1 MHLAQT
7 SKQPFGGKVYK
18 AAKGHQP
25 IDSDWPEDCDHFA
38 IDWIGPY
45 SRARTTVLLMFKVM
59 SNSCLQLPGKWFEA
73 LGCTQD
79 ITL

>member
-38 IDWIGPY
+38 IDLMCGDP
-45 SRARTTVLLMFKVM
+45 APTAVLELL
-59 SNSCLQLPGKWFEA
+59 SCSCLR
-73 LGCTQD
+73 
-79 ITL
+79 